1 MGAIKIH
8 VISIESICK
17 FIISPRR
24 LDVYMGHSHGG
35 GENFLGKTQFFQNC
49 HFCSETKYFF
59 TQLLITVITIVLH
72 NNTLKLQINSINFN
86 EICKMTESVTI
97 CWTCHNLSYLSLH
110 ISICCKCN
118 ENKEIRS

>member
-1 MGAIKIH
+1 
-8 VISIESICK
+8 
-17 FIISPRR
+17 
-24 LDVYMGHSHGG
+24 MGHSHGG
-35 GENFLGKTQFFQNC
+35 GDNFSGKTRFFQNC
-49 HFCSETKYFF
+49 HFCSEIKYFF
-59 TQLLITVITIVLH
+59 TKLLITVITIVLH